1 MKLRVTREEIRSSAN
16 RMMYDRYTSVTLA
29 TTALRYSWIR
39 GCSISDGTSS
49 NEVIILLIRSII
61 PRWRLLLFLNG
72 LGWKI
77 KEREGGKKKKK
88 KKEKKKKKKSGW
100 EDLWK
105 SFSFLFFFYFFVWYI
120 IFHVVAINW
129 CNNGWWLLMRNRVN
143 VNCWRLSIHT
153 INIFY
158 RLLNTDWC

>member
-61 PRWRLLLFLNG
+61 PRWRLVFLLKRLEK
-72 LGWKI
+72 WKI
-77 KEREGGKKKKK
+77 KEEEGEGGGGKKRREKRKKK
-88 KKEKKKKKKSGW
+88 KRRGEENGKVDEKIY
-100 EDLWK
+100 EDLF
-105 SFSFLFFFYFFVWYI
+105 FSLSLFFPFLENIV
-120 IFHVVAINW
+120 FHVVAIDW
-129 CNNGWWLLMRNRVN
+129 MQQ
-143 VNCWRLSIHT
+143 WRMT
-153 INIFY
+153 FNA
-158 RLLNTDWC
+158 

>member
-1 MKLRVTREEIRSSAN
+1 MKLRVTREEIRSSTN

-77 KEREGGKKKKK
+77 KERERGKKKRKRKK
-88 KKEKKKKKKSGW
+88 RKRKRKKWMRRFMKI
-100 EDLWK
+100 L
-105 SFSFLFFFYFFVWYI
+105 FLPILFYFFVWYI

>member
-77 KEREGGKKKKK
+77 KEREEGKKKEEEREKE
-88 KKEKKKKKKSGW
+88 KEKKWMRRFMKI
-100 EDLWK
+100 L
-105 SFSFLFFFYFFVWYI
+105 FLPILFYFFVWYI